1 MFVSNLAAICSK
13 QQKGDHLKIASVVQ
27 QPAWLSSNCADA
39 SLPQAPTF
47 LSEHS
52 SCIDLDGLDLKH
64 AL

>member
-1 MFVSNLAAICSK
+1 MFVSNLAAICSN

-47 LSEHS
+47 SLS
-52 SCIDLDGLDLKH
+52 IAAALILMVLDLKN